1 MQATWSIW
9 YLLVLVVLY
18 SEIAP
23 DPLILF
29 GVFFTGIYGMKVIFE
44 RNRIVRLDN
53 PSKFSRFEKEELG
66 DSEL

>member
-1 MQATWSIW
+1 
-9 YLLVLVVLY
+9 
-18 SEIAP
+18 
-23 DPLILF
+23 
-29 GVFFTGIYGMKVIFE
+29 MKVIFE